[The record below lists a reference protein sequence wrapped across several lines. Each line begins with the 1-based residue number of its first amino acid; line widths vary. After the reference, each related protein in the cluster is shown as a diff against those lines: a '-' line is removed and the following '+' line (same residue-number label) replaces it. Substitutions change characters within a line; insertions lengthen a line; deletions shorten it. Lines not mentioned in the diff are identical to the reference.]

1 MENSIWDIAMDLPFL
16 VREDNDLSVYGDDC
30 MKHLWASLHEELASQ
45 DSLYEIPP
53 RVNQTLKCSKTMV
66 EDPIKG
72 NAFQK
77 RQKKELRHLKAQAEV
92 LSIHL
97 KTINRPV
104 RRVRDST
111 KWQRVARAELK
122 AKLRAM
128 AENELLKADITTN
141 KAFIVEMEKF
151 IQKKSSSTQGALLS
165 EQWMQCKLVAHPSY
179 RLKAIHAIADRQ
191 YGRMQTAFI
200 NANLLGMT
208 CNLFSIVPIR
218 MANEKATVQLIN
230 HAALPVPYDRLSKA
244 TWQVFQAPLASDT
257 CQATIECI
265 DANVVYEQAVEAKH
279 GCRCYSNTI
288 SKLYKERG
296 RDVIAWRSVL
306 EDELVPQMTSG
317 SVANHV
323 GWYFKFHRN
332 NADLV
337 FLRISFSALENPNQ
351 TRLTLLMEIVADASA
366 SAPPHLKIDAS
377 IDRIMALIRS
387 EFMSQQVCRVP
398 SQVHPLPASR
408 ILPPNLRTYL
418 ERARRL
424 EALMWEAVHQVMD
437 YHTYM

>member
-1 MENSIWDIAMDLPFL
+1 
-16 VREDNDLSVYGDDC
+16 
-30 MKHLWASLHEELASQ
+30 
-45 DSLYEIPP
+45 
-53 RVNQTLKCSKTMV
+53 MV

-77 RQKKELRHLKAQAEV
+77 RQKKELGHLKAQAEV

-104 RRVRDST
+104 RRVRGST

-191 YGRMQTAFI
+191 
-200 NANLLGMT
+200 
-208 CNLFSIVPIR
+208 
-218 MANEKATVQLIN
+218 
-230 HAALPVPYDRLSKA
+230 
-244 TWQVFQAPLASDT
+244 
-257 CQATIECI
+257 
-265 DANVVYEQAVEAKH
+265 
-279 GCRCYSNTI
+279 
-288 SKLYKERG
+288 
-296 RDVIAWRSVL
+296 
-306 EDELVPQMTSG
+306 
-317 SVANHV
+317 
-323 GWYFKFHRN
+323 
-332 NADLV
+332 
-337 FLRISFSALENPNQ
+337 ISFSALENPNQ

-437 YHTYM
+437 YHTNM